1 MIAIFKRE
9 FKAYFSTPI
18 GYIFLAAFYFFLG
31 IFFFTLFSNG
41 SPAISKILSSMST
54 VIFFLLPVITMR
66 TMSEDKRQKIDQILL
81 TSPVKLS
88 SIVLGKFFAALAV
101 FAIGFAPTLI
111 FEIIFAAFV
120 SVNIFSY
127 LYSLL
132 GIMLL
137 GGTLIAIGIFISSL
151 TESTVVSAIIT
162 FLINIV
168 LILITL
174 FTSIIQ
180 NETIVKIISAISF
193 TNVFQSFSDTIF
205 SIADIIYFLS
215 FIAAFLFLS
224 VRSLEK
230 RRWS

>member
-1 MIAIFKRE
+1 MTAIFKRE

-41 SPAISKILSSMST
+41 SPAISEILSSMST

-193 TNVFQSFSDTIF
+193 TNVFQSFSDTVF

>member
-1 MIAIFKRE
+1 MTAIFKRE

-41 SPAISKILSSMST
+41 SPAISEILSSMST

-120 SVNIFSY
+120 SVNIFAY

>member
-1 MIAIFKRE
+1 MTAIFKRE

-41 SPAISKILSSMST
+41 SPAISEILSSMST

-180 NETIVKIISAISF
+180 NETIVKIISTISF
-193 TNVFQSFSDTIF
+193 TNVFQSFSDTVF

>member
-1 MIAIFKRE
+1 
-9 FKAYFSTPI
+9 
-18 GYIFLAAFYFFLG
+18 
-31 IFFFTLFSNG
+31 
-41 SPAISKILSSMST
+41 
-54 VIFFLLPVITMR
+54 
-66 TMSEDKRQKIDQILL
+66 
-81 TSPVKLS
+81 
-88 SIVLGKFFAALAV
+88 
-101 FAIGFAPTLI
+101 
-111 FEIIFAAFV
+111 
-120 SVNIFSY
+120 
-127 LYSLL
+127 
-132 GIMLL
+132 MLL

>member
-1 MIAIFKRE
+1 MTAIFKRE

-31 IFFFTLFSNG
+31 IFFFTFFSNG
-41 SPAISKILSSMST
+41 SPAISEMLSSMSI

-120 SVNIFSY
+120 SVNIFAY

>member
-1 MIAIFKRE
+1 MTAIFKRE

-66 TMSEDKRQKIDQILL
+66 TMSEDKRHKIDQILL

-120 SVNIFSY
+120 SINIFSY

-137 GGTLIAIGIFISSL
+137 GGTIIAIGIFISSL

>member
-1 MIAIFKRE
+1 MTAIFKRE

-41 SPAISKILSSMST
+41 SPAISEILSSMST

-193 TNVFQSFSDTIF
+193 TNVFQSFSDTVF

-224 VRSLEK
+224 VRSLER

>member
-1 MIAIFKRE
+1 MTAIFKRE

-18 GYIFLAAFYFFLG
+18 GYIFLASFYFFLG

-193 TNVFQSFSDTIF
+193 TNVFQSFSDTVF

>member
-1 MIAIFKRE
+1 MTAIFKRE

-41 SPAISKILSSMST
+41 SPAISEILSSMST

>member
-1 MIAIFKRE
+1 
-9 FKAYFSTPI
+9 
-18 GYIFLAAFYFFLG
+18 
-31 IFFFTLFSNG
+31 
-41 SPAISKILSSMST
+41 MST

-66 TMSEDKRQKIDQILL
+66 TMSEDKRHKIDQILL

-120 SVNIFSY
+120 SGKIFSY

-215 FIAAFLFLS
+215 YIAAFLFLS